1 MKFLIIE
8 KYGSYIVEAENI
20 EEAVS
25 KAYDSH
31 TGYENIMA
39 VVKAEE
45 TPI

>member
-8 KYGSYIVEAENI
+8 KFGTYFVEAEDI

-31 TGYENIMA
+31 TGYEYVMA